1 MQHLRATINLVC
13 VLLRRVSNFT
23 GVFELSDAK
32 EKKSGPI
39 TIKKYANR
47 RLYNTGTSSYVTL
60 DDLCQMVKT
69 GTEFVVFDAKTG
81 EDITRSVLTQIIFE
95 EESKGQNMLPIAFL
109 RQLIGFYGDS
119 MQWALPKY
127 LELTMDAFS
136 ANREKMHDHMKE
148 AFGANVAV
156 NQFESLVR
164 QNISMFENA
173 LRMFSPFGAGK
184 TEGAPQPG
192 LKASEPAPAKSDD
205 DLKEMRQQI
214 AEMQRALE
222 KLSKTGKGG

>member
-1 MQHLRATINLVC
+1 LPDAT
-13 VLLRRVSNFT
+13 
-23 GVFELSDAK
+23 D
-32 EKKSGPI
+32 KKSPPI

-81 EDITRSVLTQIIFE
+81 EEITRSVLTQIIFE
-95 EESKGQNMLPIAFL
+95 EEGKGQNMLPIAFL

-136 ANREKMHDHMKE
+136 ANREKMHDHMKD
-148 AFGANVAV
+148 AFGGNLPF
-156 NQFESLVR
+156 NQFESMVR

-173 LRMFSPFGAGK
+173 LRMFTPFGTATAGAASPASK
-184 TEGAPQPG
+184 SAEPAGAPKG
-192 LKASEPAPAKSDD
+192 DELK
-205 DLKEMRQQI
+205 DLRDQI
-214 AEMQRALE
+214 ADMKKALDRLTQA
-222 KLSKTGKGG
+222 K

>member
-1 MQHLRATINLVC
+1 MP
-13 VLLRRVSNFT
+13 
-23 GVFELSDAK
+23 EAK
-32 EKKSGPI
+32 ETKSGPI

-136 ANREKMHDHMKE
+136 ANREKMQEHMKE
-148 AFGANVAV
+148 AFGGNIAV

-173 LRMFSPFGAGK
+173 LHMFTPFTAPGA
-184 TEGAPQPG
+184 APPPAP
-192 LKASEPAPAKSDD
+192 KSAEPAKAKSDD
-205 DLKEMRQQI
+205 ELKEMREQI
-214 AEMQRALE
+214 AEMKKALE
-222 KLSKTGKGG
+222 RLAKDKSGSD

>member
-1 MQHLRATINLVC
+1 MAD
-13 VLLRRVSNFT
+13 
-23 GVFELSDAK
+23 EKD
-32 EKKSGPI
+32 KKSGPI

-69 GTEFVVFDAKTG
+69 GTEFVVYDAKTG

-136 ANREKMHDHMKE
+136 ANRDKMRDHMKD
-148 AFGANVAV
+148 AFGSNVAV

-173 LRMFSPFGAGK
+173 LRMFSPFGAAGSGQ
-184 TEGAPQPG
+184 TAEQPTQ
-192 LKASEPAPAKSDD
+192 KPADQPEAKSDD
-205 DLKEMRQQI
+205 EMKEMRRQI
-214 AEMQRALE
+214 AEMQKALE
-222 KLSKTGKGG
+222 RLTKEK

>member
-1 MQHLRATINLVC
+1 M
-13 VLLRRVSNFT
+13 
-23 GVFELSDAK
+23 SDAK
-32 EKKSGPI
+32 DKKSGPI

-136 ANREKMHDHMKE
+136 ANREKMSDHMKE

-156 NQFESLVR
+156 NQFESMVR

-173 LRMFSPFGAGK
+173 LRMFTPFGAGK
-184 TEGAPQPG
+184 GGVAPQTAAKPG
-192 LKASEPAPAKSDD
+192 EPASPKSDD

-222 KLSKTGKGG
+222 KLSKGGKSD

>member
-1 MQHLRATINLVC
+1 MC

-156 NQFESLVR
+156 NQFESMVR

-184 TEGAPQPG
+184 PGEAPETAGTP
-192 LKASEPAPAKSDD
+192 SEPAPAKSND

-214 AEMQRALE
+214 AEMQRALD
-222 KLSKTGKGG
+222 KLSKGGKSS

>member
-1 MQHLRATINLVC
+1 MQHLRATMN
-13 VLLRRVSNFT
+13 
-23 GVFELSDAK
+23 GVPYEANEDRELADAK
-32 EKKSGPI
+32 ETKPGPI

-69 GTEFVVFDAKTG
+69 GTEFVVYDAKTG

-136 ANREKMHDHMKE
+136 ANREKMQEHMKE
-148 AFGANVAV
+148 AFGGNIAV
-156 NQFESLVR
+156 NQFESMVR

-173 LRMFSPFGAGK
+173 LRMFTPFTAPGAAPAAAKSP
-184 TEGAPQPG
+184 
-192 LKASEPAPAKSDD
+192 EPAKPKSDD
-205 DLKEMRQQI
+205 ELKEMRDQI
-214 AEMQRALE
+214 AEMKKTLE
-222 KLSKTGKGG
+222 RLAKDKPASD

>member
-1 MQHLRATINLVC
+1 MPDAT
-13 VLLRRVSNFT
+13 
-23 GVFELSDAK
+23 D
-32 EKKSGPI
+32 KKSQPI

-69 GTEFVVFDAKTG
+69 GTEFVVYDAKTG

-136 ANREKMHDHMKE
+136 PNREKMQEHLKE
-148 AFGANVAV
+148 AFGGNLAV
-156 NQFESLVR
+156 NQFETMVR

-173 LRMFSPFGAGK
+173 LRMFTPFGTSTG
-184 TEGAPQPG
+184 GAPAATP
-192 LKASEPAPAKSDD
+192 KSTPAPSARGDD
-205 DLKEMRQQI
+205 EIKELRDQI
-214 AEMQRALE
+214 ADMKKALDRLTQDKSGPE
-222 KLSKTGKGG
+222 